1 MAGVREQIR
10 TAHDKT
16 EADVR
21 QRRPGRLRAFL
32 EDTALVA
39 GMAEHGLGSVDLG
52 LEVSGVEGRK
62 VLVVSTEP
70 EFAPALVNQALGLSE
85 RLDTEV
91 VAMSVGRAQ
100 TESGRATSAKAR
112 GLFTMR
118 AEKSAENFG
127 LAARLAGIAFRHVI
141 LFGRVSEVVENECS
155 RLRRVEFVLTTK
167 QQHGKDGFRVSLPL
181 FEVLC

>member
-1 MAGVREQIR
+1 MA
-10 TAHDKT
+10 AYDKT
-16 EADVR
+16 EAGVR
-21 QRRPGRLRAFL
+21 QRRPARLRAFL

-39 GMAEHGLGSVDLG
+39 GMAEDGLGSVDLG

-70 EFAPALVNQALGLSE
+70 EFAPALVNQALGLAE

-91 VAMSVGRAQ
+91 VAMSVGRSQ

-127 LAARLAGIAFRHVI
+127 LAARLANIAFRHII

-167 QQHGKDGFRVSLPL
+167 QQHGRDGLRVSLPL
-181 FEVLC
+181 YEVLC